1 MSKLTETHITII
13 GGGRIGRTFADAA
26 PNHTLI
32 KRGDSLSN
40 VPSGPIVI
48 CTRNDDLGPIVDALS
63 PQRHSDLI
71 FVQNGMIEN
80 FLASKNIS
88 HTTQVLLYIAVS
100 TVGAKA
106 VDGEKTVATGKW
118 ADFFCDLMSAAGLKC
133 QTVDRQAYRIQMA
146 EKFLWIAV
154 FGVLCDVHQKVVGE
168 VVMHHRA
175 DVDALTSEL
184 KGVVARHAGIQIPL
198 GLSSRLCLYSQ
209 SIPDYRA
216 SVKEWDWRNGWL
228 WEHEK
233 TPLHQ
238 SYLKTIGQI

>member
-1 MSKLTETHITII
+1 MSELTQTHITII
-13 GGGRIGRTFADAA
+13 GGGRIGRTFAAAA

-106 VDGEKTVATGKW
+106 VDGEKTVATGRSTKTQRLSPNLLIKI
-118 ADFFCDLMSAAGLKC
+118 CS
-133 QTVDRQAYRIQMA
+133 TP
-146 EKFLWIAV
+146 KFVASGSGRPSSI
-154 FGVLCDVHQKVVGE
+154 
-168 VVMHHRA
+168 
-175 DVDALTSEL
+175 SE
-184 KGVVARHAGIQIPL
+184 
-198 GLSSRLCLYSQ
+198 
-209 SIPDYRA
+209 PDKPRK
-216 SVKEWDWRNGWL
+216 S
-228 WEHEK
+228 
-233 TPLHQ
+233 
-238 SYLKTIGQI
+238 